1 MEKIEKWISNN
12 KDIEQ
17 ELIRLRRHFHEH
29 PEVGHPLP
37 QTQEYIVKLLE
48 MYGYE
53 NIIVNP
59 GGSIEVL
66 VGPHDKKI
74 LLLRSDMDAL
84 PLVEHTNL
92 PFKSINGSMHACG
105 HDMHAS
111 MMLMCAKLLKKN
123 EKKLKGQIK
132 IVFQPHEEGLVGC
145 KMMIEDGV
153 LKYPRVDAAVGLHV
167 MPATEAKTGTIRTI
181 RKAMT
186 TASTIFEI
194 NITGKSSHG
203 SMPEKGIDALR
214 VAVHIYQQL
223 QEIIPKEISMSHDDV
238 LTIGIM
244 NAGKAHNIIPEKA
257 YMKCSLRSYRPDDQ
271 EYIMGRVNELVQSI
285 ASMYHAQAG
294 ITILQQAP
302 SVYNDPALL
311 KSIMDVEK
319 DVFGGYIKKLELPL
333 TISEDFG
340 HITAN
345 VPSLFVTLAAGCK
358 QDGYI
363 YGLHNKA
370 TIFDE
375 GCLMY
380 GLYFLY
386 NAAMN
391 WNVKY

>member
-1 MEKIEKWISNN
+1 
-12 KDIEQ
+12 
-17 ELIRLRRHFHEH
+17 
-29 PEVGHPLP
+29 
-37 QTQEYIVKLLE
+37 
-48 MYGYE
+48 
-53 NIIVNP
+53 
-59 GGSIEVL
+59 
-66 VGPHDKKI
+66 
-74 LLLRSDMDAL
+74 
-84 PLVEHTNL
+84 
-92 PFKSINGSMHACG
+92 
-105 HDMHAS
+105 
-111 MMLMCAKLLKKN
+111 
-123 EKKLKGQIK
+123 
-132 IVFQPHEEGLVGC
+132 
-145 KMMIEDGV
+145 
-153 LKYPRVDAAVGLHV
+153 
-167 MPATEAKTGTIRTI
+167 
-181 RKAMT
+181 
-186 TASTIFEI
+186 
-194 NITGKSSHG
+194 
-203 SMPEKGIDALR
+203 
-214 VAVHIYQQL
+214 
-223 QEIIPKEISMSHDDV
+223 
-238 LTIGIM
+238 M

-319 DVFGGYIKKLELPL
+319 DVFG
-333 TISEDFG
+333 

>member
-1 MEKIEKWISNN
+1 M
-12 KDIEQ
+12 
-17 ELIRLRRHFHEH
+17 LF
-29 PEVGHPLP
+29 
-37 QTQEYIVKLLE
+37 
-48 MYGYE
+48 
-53 NIIVNP
+53 
-59 GGSIEVL
+59 
-66 VGPHDKKI
+66 
-74 LLLRSDMDAL
+74 RS
-84 PLVEHTNL
+84 
-92 PFKSINGSMHACG
+92 
-105 HDMHAS
+105 
-111 MMLMCAKLLKKN
+111 
-123 EKKLKGQIK
+123 
-132 IVFQPHEEGLVGC
+132 
-145 KMMIEDGV
+145 
-153 LKYPRVDAAVGLHV
+153 
-167 MPATEAKTGTIRTI
+167 
-181 RKAMT
+181 
-186 TASTIFEI
+186 
-194 NITGKSSHG
+194 
-203 SMPEKGIDALR
+203 LR

>member
-1 MEKIEKWISNN
+1 
-12 KDIEQ
+12 
-17 ELIRLRRHFHEH
+17 
-29 PEVGHPLP
+29 
-37 QTQEYIVKLLE
+37 
-48 MYGYE
+48 
-53 NIIVNP
+53 
-59 GGSIEVL
+59 
-66 VGPHDKKI
+66 
-74 LLLRSDMDAL
+74 
-84 PLVEHTNL
+84 
-92 PFKSINGSMHACG
+92 
-105 HDMHAS
+105 
-111 MMLMCAKLLKKN
+111 MCAKLLKQN

-153 LKYPRVDAAVGLHV
+153 LKYPHVDAAVGLHV
-167 MPATEAKTGTIRTI
+167 MPATEDKTGTIRTI

>member
-1 MEKIEKWISNN
+1 MAEELQTYLLEHFQWLHRHPELALKEYETTNYVKNVLKQTEGVELLNLGLDTGALAKIEGK
-12 KDIEQ
+12 E
-17 ELIRLRRHFHEH
+17 
-29 PEVGHPLP
+29 
-37 QTQEYIVKLLE
+37 
-48 MYGYE
+48 
-53 NIIVNP
+53 P
-59 GGSIEVL
+59 GGVVAIRA
-66 VGPHDKKI
+66 DI
-74 LLLRSDMDAL
+74 DAL
-84 PLVEHTNL
+84 PILEESGLSYSSEND
-92 PFKSINGSMHACG
+92 GCMHACG

-111 MMLMCAKLLKKN
+111 MMLMCAKLLKQN
-123 EKKLKGQIK
+123 EQKLKGQIK

-167 MPATEAKTGTIRTI
+167 MPATEDKTGTIRTI

-223 QEIIPKEISMSHDDV
+223 QEIIPKEISMSLDDV

-271 EYIMGRVNELVQSI
+271 EYIMVRVNELVQSI